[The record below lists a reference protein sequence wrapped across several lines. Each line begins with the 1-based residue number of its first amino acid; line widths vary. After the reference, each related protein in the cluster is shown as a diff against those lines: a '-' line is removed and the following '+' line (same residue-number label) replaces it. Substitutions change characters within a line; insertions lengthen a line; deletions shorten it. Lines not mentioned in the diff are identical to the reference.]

1 MKMRRLAQWLIGIWY
16 WVPATGYA
24 QYHTNLWT
32 RATFTY
38 AAAKTIRTDAE
49 LQYRMQNGMD
59 DHNMYEDPLMLS
71 CRTWVHYQPHRNLK
85 LSVSPFALFSNYRII
100 QHAGDEQVAPSHE
113 IRFTVAA
120 EGQKKLA
127 ERWWATARIATEY
140 RMWQSSQ
147 TNVLRTRARAGLRY
161 EAGKRRNL
169 IAFDELLNNVAG
181 APDGHGYDHNRI
193 GAGGSFQLTPWLKT
207 EAGYMYIDRL
217 PMTNTNHVYEH
228 NVYVNVVTDIGKL
241 LHTTP
246 R

>member
-1 MKMRRLAQWLIGIWY
+1 
-16 WVPATGYA
+16 VTGYA

-38 AAAKTIRTDAE
+38 AATKKIRTDAE
-49 LQYRMQNGMD
+49 LQYRMQNGMNN
-59 DHNMYEDPLMLS
+59 HNMYEDPLLLS
-71 CRTWVHYQPHRNLK
+71 CRTWVHYQPDRDIK

-100 QHAGDEQVAPSHE
+100 QHAGDEQALPGHE
-113 IRFTVAA
+113 IRFAAAA

-127 ERWWATARIATEY
+127 EKWWATGRIATEY

-147 TNVLRTRARAGLRY
+147 TNVLRTRMRAGLKY
-161 EAGKRRNL
+161 EAGKRL
-169 IAFDELLNNVAG
+169 SIVAYDELLTNVAG
-181 APDGHGYDHNRI
+181 APEGHGYDHNRI
-193 GAGGSFQLTPWLKT
+193 ATGAGLQLTQWLRT

-228 NVYVNVVTDIGKL
+228 NVYLNVVTDIGKL
-241 LHTTP
+241 LHTTH